1 MSSVVNGT
9 NIVLYAQGSNAK
21 YYFNGGVSMGTIA
34 TKTWYQLGQ
43 TENTGA
49 SANIGKAGDGRAAG
63 FITNLNYPGQT
74 TIPAGTWT
82 FVNYLDI
89 TFSLDYSP
97 GFYYKIFKYDGT
109 NFTLLATSA
118 TKLFTDTAK
127 KMYTTTVAMPLTALN
142 ETDRI
147 AVEIWTVN
155 VDTRDVIIYT
165 QGDNDSYVTTT
176 LFYYSA
182 IGASTNC
189 TFDVSTEQIEVTSQC
204 SSWFKQFKNDVST
217 WNITCDGFISITGF
231 TYLNLLQLQ
240 LNRTPMVIKFS
251 IDNDNGNGSGTYG
264 YSIFNGTANITNI
277 SIAGP
282 VENTSTYSL
291 SLQGTGPYTI
301 SGTQAPTN
309 GDSMVNISSVRMLT
323 YTAAGGEASITFAT
337 AIGYSCISVTRGGVE
352 VRTINSTGTPTG
364 EDVTFNSST
373 GVLTFASGRALEAD
387 EFVRA
392 IFK

>member
-21 YYFNGGVSMGTIA
+21 YYFNGSVDMGTID
-34 TKTWYQLGQ
+34 TKIWYEFGE
-43 TENTGA
+43 TENTGS
-49 SANIGKAGDGRAAG
+49 SANFSKTGNGRIAG

-74 TIPAGTWT
+74 TLPAGTWY
-82 FVNYLDI
+82 FKNYFSVGADLD
-89 TFSLDYSP
+89 TSP
-97 GFYYKIFKYDGT
+97 GFNYKIYKYNGT
-109 NFTLLATSA
+109 AFTLLATSSNTA
-118 TKLFTDTAK
+118 FTALEKTE
-127 KMYTTTVAMPLTALN
+127 YITSISMPLVSLN

-147 AVEIWTVN
+147 AIEFYSYNSTSR
-155 VDTRDVIIYT
+155 TSTIYT
-165 QGDNDSYVTTT
+165 QGENDSYATTT
-176 LFYYSA
+176 FYYYAA

-204 SSWFKQFKNDVST
+204 SSWFKQYKNDVST
-217 WNITCDGFISITGF
+217 WNITCDGFISLTGY
-231 TYLNLLQLQ
+231 TYLSLLQLQ

-291 SLQGTGPYTI
+291 SLQGSGPYTI

-309 GDSMVNISSVRMLT
+309 GDSMVNLSSVRMLT
-323 YTAAGGEASITFAT
+323 YTAAGGEETVSFTSV
-337 AIGYSCISVTRGGVE
+337 IGYTCISVTRGGVE
-352 VRTINSTGTPTG
+352 VRSILSTGTPTG
-364 EDVTFNSST
+364 EDVTFNSNT
-373 GVLTFASGRALEAD
+373 GVLTFASGRALESD

>member
-74 TIPAGTWT
+74 TIPAGNWT
-82 FVNYLDI
+82 FINYLDI

-109 NFTLLATSA
+109 NFTLLATSS
-118 TKLFTDTAK
+118 TKLFTATEK
-127 KMYTTTVAMPLTALN
+127 TMYTTTVSMPLTSLN

-176 LFYYSA
+176 LYYYSA

-204 SSWFKQFKNDVST
+204 SSWFKQYKNDVST
-217 WNITCDGFISITGF
+217 WNITCDGFISLTGY
-231 TYLNLLQLQ
+231 TYLSLLQLQ

-291 SLQGTGPYTI
+291 SLQGSGPYTI

-309 GDSMVNISSVRMLT
+309 GDSMVNLSSVRMLT
-323 YTAAGGEASITFAT
+323 YTAAGGEETVSFTSV
-337 AIGYSCISVTRGGVE
+337 IGYTCISVTRGGVE
-352 VRTINSTGTPTG
+352 VRSILSTGTPTG
-364 EDVTFNSST
+364 EDVTFNSNT
-373 GVLTFASGRALEAD
+373 GVLTFASGRALESD

>member
-74 TIPAGTWT
+74 TIPAGNWT
-82 FVNYLDI
+82 FINYLDI

-109 NFTLLATSA
+109 NFTLLATSS
-118 TKLFTDTAK
+118 TKLFTATEK
-127 KMYTTTVAMPLTALN
+127 TMYTTTVSMPLTSLN

-176 LFYYSA
+176 LYYYSA

-204 SSWFKQFKNDVST
+204 SSWFKQYKNDVST
-217 WNITCDGFISITGF
+217 WNITCDGFISLTGY
-231 TYLNLLQLQ
+231 TYLSLLQLQ

-277 SIAGP
+277 TIAGP

-291 SLQGTGPYTI
+291 SLQGSGPYTI

-309 GDSMVNISSVRMLT
+309 GDSMVNLSSVRMLT
-323 YTAAGGEASITFAT
+323 YTAAGGEETVSFTS
-337 AIGYSCISVTRGGVE
+337 AIGYTCISVTRGGVE
-352 VRTINSTGTPTG
+352 VRSILSTGTPTG
-364 EDVTFNSST
+364 EDVTFNSNT
-373 GVLTFASGRALEAD
+373 GVLTFASGRALESD

>member
-352 VRTINSTGTPTG
+352 VRSILSSGTPTA

>member
-352 VRTINSTGTPTG
+352 VRSILSSGTPTG

>member
-127 KMYTTTVAMPLTALN
+127 KMYTTTVAMPLTSLN

-352 VRTINSTGTPTG
+352 VRSILSSGTPTG

>member
-118 TKLFTDTAK
+118 TKLFTATEK
-127 KMYTTTVAMPLTALN
+127 TMYTTTVSMPLTALN

-352 VRTINSTGTPTG
+352 VRSILSSGTPTG

>member
-251 IDNDNGNGSGTYG
+251 IDNDNGNGSSTYG

-352 VRTINSTGTPTG
+352 VRSILSSGTPTG

>member
-1 MSSVVNGT
+1 MASAINGT

-43 TENTGA
+43 TENTGG

-182 IGASTNC
+182 IGASTSC
-189 TFDVSTEQIEVTSQC
+189 GFDVSTDQVEVTSQT
-204 SSWFKQFKNDVST
+204 SAWFREYKNDVST
-217 WNITCDGFISITGF
+217 WNVTCDGFISITGF

-352 VRTINSTGTPTG
+352 VRSILSSGTPTG